1 MSTITVKSHEQ
12 KDAEFEVESFRKDL
26 GPFVAAT
33 ERTRLPMVFTDAKDV
48 ENPIIF
54 ANDSFLAMT
63 GYDREE
69 LLGKRFSFVMAR
81 GVGSGSGSAAAQVDA
96 ALGGGSDCTVE
107 IACRRKGGV
116 LFWAAVYI
124 SAVHDA
130 AGEVVQRFASFV
142 DLTSHRREE
151 DRLRFMLDELNH
163 RTQNTLATV
172 QAIAAQTFRAV
183 VPRDVIDA
191 FQARILALSK
201 THGLLG
207 RTNWD
212 AVSLR
217 DTIDQ
222 ALQPFGLNDRWD
234 GRFSVEGD
242 DLTLQPKTALTL
254 AMMFHE
260 LATNATAYG
269 ALADGAEGRIVIAW
283 KVEPSA
289 QGGRMRL
296 QWEESGGPP
305 VTPPD
310 RKGFGSRLIEGG
322 LAQEL
327 DGEVSLDYRAA
338 GVICEVVMPLNP
350 AMSR

>member
-1 MSTITVKSHEQ
+1 MSAITVKSHEQ

-33 ERTRLPMVFTDAKDV
+33 ERTRMPMVFTDAK
-48 ENPIIF
+48 EAHNPIIF

-69 LLGKRFSFVMAR
+69 LLGKSFSFLMTR
-81 GVGSGSGSAAAQVDA
+81 GAAPEAVAQVDA
-96 ALGGGSDCTVE
+96 TLDDASECTIEVR
-107 IACRRKGGV
+107 CRRKDGAM
-116 LFWAAVYI
+116 FWAAAYI
-124 SAVHDA
+124 SLVLDGE
-130 AGEVVQRFASFV
+130 GEVVQRFASFV
-142 DLTSHRREE
+142 DLTEHRREE
-151 DRLRFMLDELNH
+151 ERLRYMLDELNH

-172 QAIAAQTFRAV
+172 QAIAVQTFRGV
-183 VPRDVIDA
+183 VARDVIDA

-242 DLTLQPKTALTL
+242 DVTLKPKTALTL

-260 LATNATAYG
+260 LATNATAHG
-269 ALADGAEGRIVIAW
+269 ALSDGAEGRIDIAW
-283 KVEPSA
+283 KVEPSP
-289 QGGRMRL
+289 QGGLMRL

-305 VTPPD
+305 VIPPD

-338 GVICEVVMPLNP
+338 GVICQVTMPLH
-350 AMSR
+350 AAAAQ

>member
-1 MSTITVKSHEQ
+1 MSAITVKSHEQ

-33 ERTRLPMVFTDAKDV
+33 ERTRLPMVFTDAKDTD
-48 ENPIIF
+48 NPIIF

-69 LLGKRFSFVMAR
+69 LLGKRFSFLMPRDDRPEAV
-81 GVGSGSGSAAAQVDA
+81 AQVEA
-96 ALGGGSDCTVE
+96 ALSGGSECSLEVR
-107 IACRRKGGV
+107 CRRKDGV
-116 LFWAAVYI
+116 AFWTATYI
-124 SAVHDA
+124 SLVRDA
-130 AGEVVQRFASFV
+130 DGEVMQRFASFV
-142 DLTSHRREE
+142 DLTEHRREA

-163 RTQNTLATV
+163 RTQNILATV
-172 QAIAAQTFRAV
+172 QAIAAQTFRGV
-183 VPRDVIDA
+183 VARDVIDA
-191 FQARILALSK
+191 FQARILALSR

-269 ALADGAEGRIVIAW
+269 ALADGVEGRIDIAW
-283 KVEPSA
+283 KVEPSPE
-289 QGGRMRL
+289 GGRMRL

-338 GVICEVVMPLNP
+338 GVICEVLMPLNT
-350 AMSR
+350 AAVR

>member
-1 MSTITVKSHEQ
+1 MSAITLKSHEQ
-12 KDAEFEVESFRKDL
+12 QDAESEVESFRKDL

-33 ERTRLPMVFTDAKDV
+33 ERTRLPMVFTDAKHAG
-48 ENPIIF
+48 NPIIF

-69 LLGKRFSFVMAR
+69 LLGKTFSFLMAR
-81 GVGSGSGSAAAQVDA
+81 GAGPEAAAQVDA
-96 ALGGGSDCTVE
+96 ALGGRSECTVE
-107 IACRRKGGV
+107 VRCRRKDGET
-116 LFWAAVYI
+116 FWAAAYI
-124 SAVHDA
+124 SLVRDA
-130 AGEVVQRFASFV
+130 AGEVMQRFASFV
-142 DLTSHRREE
+142 DLTEHRREE
-151 DRLRFMLDELNH
+151 DRLRYMLDELNH

-172 QAIAAQTFRAV
+172 QAIAVQTFRGV
-183 VPRDVIDA
+183 VARDVIEA

-242 DLTLQPKTALTL
+242 DVTLQPKTALTL

-260 LATNATAYG
+260 LATNATAHG
-269 ALADGAEGRIVIAW
+269 ALSDGAEGRIDIAW
-283 KVEPSA
+283 KVEASP
-289 QGGRMRL
+289 QGGLMRL

-322 LAQEL
+322 LSQEL
-327 DGEVSLDYRAA
+327 DGEVSLDYRTA
-338 GVICEVVMPLNP
+338 GVICQVTMPLG
-350 AMSR
+350 AAVVR